1 MIQNDNEGDVGR
13 DHVVDARLRMVEAH
27 FGVRLS
33 DAERDLVRQR
43 IGALMDS
50 REQIE
55 RFDLSNGDEPSP
67 IFQVRKDKAAG

>member
-1 MIQNDNEGDVGR
+1 MIQKDHEGDVDR
-13 DHVVDARLRMVEAH
+13 EQIVDARLRSVEAH

-50 REQIE
+50 REQIQ

-67 IFQVRKDKAAG
+67 IFRVRKDKVVG